1 MKKAIQTMEMKQKQ
15 TFFYGAYSNLT
26 SFFIARKVLKYFNI
40 FYNWYILISL
50 QNEAQYLK

>member
-1 MKKAIQTMEMKQKQ
+1 MEMKQKQ

-40 FYNWYILISL
+40 FYNWYFNFIAKWSTIF
-50 QNEAQYLK
+50 KMK